1 MADNNPG
8 SSRCGIDTVEIARI
22 ERLLAQTP
30 ATDLHKLFSMKE
42 LADSG
47 DGPGRTASLAARVAA
62 KEACVKL
69 FPREA
74 ALGQIEP
81 ADFSVARDNYGA
93 PQAVLSSNAQA
104 VLARHRLCSITLSLT
119 HDRTNASA
127 MALAGPAEVTVPAA
141 GRFLYRFVPL
151 RRDVVLANLRRV
163 FGDTA
168 SAAEIERLA
177 AAHYGHLWRLAG
189 EFIRFPWMS
198 EARKRALLRV
208 ENLDALVAAMAQGKG
223 VLVLTGHFG
232 NWEVATT
239 AANTQFPHMRG
250 KFHFVR
256 RALKPQWLDRIVT
269 HCVNQARF
277 RVFLKC
283 GLLDLDAILARL
295 EQGDVIVFPF
305 DQHARPP
312 DGIEVD
318 FFGHPAGTFKSLAT
332 IALAT
337 GAPVL
342 PAAAWREPGGRRVL
356 RFEETLP
363 LIKCENAD
371 EAIRR
376 NTFVFNRALERLVLR
391 HPEQWHW
398 MHRRWRPA
406 LGGRPPRAKR

>member
-1 MADNNPG
+1 MADNNAG

-47 DGPGRTASLAARVAA
+47 DGPGRTASLAARIAA

-104 VLARHRLCSITLSLT
+104 VLARHRLGGIALSLT
-119 HDRTNASA
+119 HDRINASA
-127 MALAGPAEVTVPAA
+127 VALAEPAEVTVPAA
-141 GRFLYRFVPL
+141 GRILYRFVPL
-151 RRDVVLANLRRV
+151 RRNVVLANLRRV
-163 FGDTA
+163 FGNTA

-198 EARKRALLRV
+198 DARKRAFARL

-223 VLVLTGHFG
+223 VLVLTGRFG
-232 NWEVATT
+232 NWAVATT

-250 KFHFVR
+250 KIHFVR
-256 RALKPQWLDRIVT
+256 RTLKSQRLDRLVT
-269 HCVNQARF
+269 HRVNQARF
-277 RVFLKC
+277 RVSPKS
-283 GLLDLDAILARL
+283 GLLDAMLARL

-305 DQHARPP
+305 DQDARPP

-318 FFGHPAGTFKSLAT
+318 FFEHPAWTFKSLAI

-342 PAAAWREPGGRRVL
+342 PAAAWREPDGRHVL
-356 RFEETLP
+356 RFEEALP
-363 LIKCENAD
+363 LIKCENTD

-376 NTFVFNRALERLVLR
+376 NTLVFNRALERLVLR
-391 HPEQWHW
+391 HPEQWYW
-398 MHRRWRPA
+398 MQRRWKPA
-406 LGGRPPRAKR
+406 VGRRPPRAKR